1 MPPKGATAEV
11 EKPNVRTAEAEAEI
25 FEVELPEGLAL
36 KGAEDVPA
44 AEGEE
49 ATEEQPEG
57 TPATPKAAKPDKSRA
72 DKKDDRLPAS
82 TREERAKRKDY
93 AKKYEDA
100 AAERDRLEAELRARR
115 GQTPQVGMS
124 KEYREAL
131 VKRGN
136 EAESMGQLV
145 EIFLEEQG
153 KRDQF
158 WSVALDEE
166 RFNRHLHVSE
176 TIARNNVDA
185 QYGRGTYDRVLRE
198 AGIKE
203 AITLEGNGQFRDPGI
218 AKKIYGERDPGLEA
232 FEIALGKLDKEG
244 RLDKVLAGEAKVIK
258 DTDADHEVE
267 EDPEPKSKARK
278 AESNGD
284 AAGERRAGA
293 REVIDTVAGHSSK
306 PRGLQAL
313 KPAAPPKRGVTREDI
328 DKMSEKDRGVL
339 FKANPTA
346 KDWWLGGIES
356 V

>member
-1 MPPKGATAEV
+1 MPSVA
-11 EKPNVRTAEAEAEI
+11 EKPNVRTAEADAAEI
-25 FEVELPEGLAL
+25 FEVELPEGLEL

-44 AEGEE
+44 TESNET
-49 ATEEQPEG
+49 TEEQPEV
-57 TPATPKAAKPDKSRA
+57 TPAKQKATKPPRA

-115 GQTPQVGMS
+115 GQMPPVGMS

-158 WSVALDEE
+158 WSAALDEE

-176 TIARNNVDA
+176 TIARSNVDT

-232 FEIALGKLDKEG
+232 FEIALGKLEKDG
-244 RLDKVLAGEAKVIK
+244 RLDAVLAGEAKGAK
-258 DTDADHEVE
+258 DTDVDHEA
-267 EDPEPKSKARK
+267 EDEPEPKSKARK
-278 AESNGD
+278 AESDED
-284 AAGERRAGA
+284 AARERQAGA
-293 REVIDTVAGHSSK
+293 REVIEQVAGHSTR
-306 PRGLQAL
+306 PRGLHAV
-313 KPAAPPKRGVTREDI
+313 KPSAPPKRGVTREDI
-328 DKMSEKDRGVL
+328 DKMSEKDRAVL
-339 FKANPTA
+339 FKANPRA
-346 KDWWLGGIES
+346 QEWWLGGVES